1 MYIFKKMFDL
11 KLLYPHSQ
19 FGDRAASH
27 VFEDKN
33 EFVRYG
39 ALGAR
44 PASTDYDASPQKDQK
59 SARDSQNEVTAVS
72 VEDGPSSQGNTQGH
86 TETPE
91 AVYSQ
96 VVPRRD
102 RERQADMSYGN
113 EAFVLE
119 EVVLVSNESLPSSPS
134 KGSSNSG

>member
-1 MYIFKKMFDL
+1 MFDL
-11 KLLYPHSQ
+11 KLLYPQPQ
-19 FGDRAASH
+19 FGDSAATH

-39 ALGAR
+39 ALGVR
-44 PASTDYDASPQKDQK
+44 PASTDYDTSPQKDRN

-72 VEDGPSSQGNTQGH
+72 MEDGSPSQGNTQGH
-86 TETPE
+86 TENPE

-96 VVPRRD
+96 VVPRKD
-102 RERQADMSYGN
+102 RERQADMSHSN

-119 EVVLVSNESLPSSPS
+119 EVVLVSNESLQSSPS
-134 KGSSNSG
+134 KGSSYSG

>member
-1 MYIFKKMFDL
+1 M
-11 KLLYPHSQ
+11 
-19 FGDRAASH
+19 
-27 VFEDKN
+27 FEDKN
-33 EFVRYG
+33 EFVRHG

-44 PASTDYDASPQKDQK
+44 PASTDYDVSPQKDRQ

-72 VEDGPSSQGNTQGH
+72 VEDGSPSQGHTQGH

-91 AVYSQ
+91 PVYSK

-102 RERQADMSYGN
+102 RERQADMSHSN

-134 KGSSNSG
+134 NGSSYSG